1 MLEGAKE
8 TLERIRSD
16 IERAE
21 ARAAALPL
29 LQETVGQIRERAIS
43 RQRDIAVDV
52 DANGQLAGLDI
63 TDAALA
69 RGGRAIAADVL
80 QLISKATLLVRERAL
95 EVTVELLGEEDPIT
109 KMTAA
114 QLTADT
120 APESGTSE
128 VRW

>member
-1 MLEGAKE
+1 MLEGAEE

-29 LQETVGQIRERAIS
+29 LQEAVGQIRERAIS

-95 EVTVELLGEEDPIT
+95 EVTVELLGEDDPIT

-114 QLTADT
+114 QLAADT
-120 APESGTSE
+120 APESGASG

>member
-1 MLEGAKE
+1 MLEGAEE